1 MTMDNITQ
9 MFSDM
14 WDWLSSPFRKDLPL
28 PQLALVIVVYIILA
42 FVLYDSVKILGQWM
56 KQAAETATEIGA

>member
-1 MTMDNITQ
+1 MTMENISQ

-56 KQAAETATEIGA
+56 KQAAEAVPEIGV

>member
-1 MTMDNITQ
+1 MSEISQ

-56 KQAAETATEIGA
+56 KQAADAVPEIGV

>member
-1 MTMDNITQ
+1 MEQLNS

-28 PQLALVIVVYIILA
+28 PQLALVIVVYVILA

-56 KQAAETATEIGA
+56 KQAGETASEIVS